1 MPWRDMRTMKFQPM
15 AAEAFDFSLEF
26 SKSAMV
32 AVIAT
37 SLTRAS
43 EERRATEERRL
54 LVLGSL

>member
-1 MPWRDMRTMKFQPM
+1 MKFQPM

-37 SLTRAS
+37 S
-43 EERRATEERRL
+43 
-54 LVLGSL
+54 